1 MQGEKGEE
9 GQDGRDGSKGE
20 SGEKGFRGHPGL
32 TGAEGTP
39 VKKYPY
45 LLKPNF
51 NRRVYLVQ
59 EGQVEIRETQGLQ
72 ANLACQG
79 YQGNLEQLVR
89 HFRDEVGPGIPGPPG
104 STEVFVYRHSGS

>member
-1 MQGEKGEE
+1 MACRDPRLEKEYHLELKLVHLESLQLDRQELKCAFSQGEKGEE

-45 LLKPNF
+45 
-51 NRRVYLVQ
+51 
-59 EGQVEIRETQGLQ
+59 
-72 ANLACQG
+72 
-79 YQGNLEQLVR
+79 
-89 HFRDEVGPGIPGPPG
+89 
-104 STEVFVYRHSGS
+104 